1 MGISL
6 SQETE
11 TLLADRVK
19 SGAYRSA
26 DEVVHAALRALD
38 ALEASEFDAEA
49 LDAIDSAEDQIE
61 RGEVHEWKDVRE
73 QVRARFLEKR
83 FRMSGSHREI
93 LAAQALSDL
102 SEIASYI
109 RQDSPQNAVIVA
121 DEILKATDS
130 LAFMPERFRQV
141 GVSRGRGSTI
151 YAMVVR
157 PSIVYCR
164 IEQQAN
170 AVYILSIRH
179 GNRRQPRR
187 FP

>member
-73 QVRARFLEKR
+73 QVRARFLEK
-83 FRMSGSHREI
+83 
-93 LAAQALSDL
+93 
-102 SEIASYI
+102 
-109 RQDSPQNAVIVA
+109 
-121 DEILKATDS
+121 
-130 LAFMPERFRQV
+130 
-141 GVSRGRGSTI
+141 
-151 YAMVVR
+151 
-157 PSIVYCR
+157 
-164 IEQQAN
+164 
-170 AVYILSIRH
+170 
-179 GNRRQPRR
+179 
-187 FP
+187 